1 MPKSIP
7 IACVFKAHGRETF
20 LTIYQTSSCLSGT
33 AYAVSGYPA
42 AALTPSRSR
51 GAFNAPRLNALE
63 VRGRSLFFRSVM
75 LQQSGGVRV
84 TLRGSLVQRG
94 IAVLI
99 LRIDVRSRSQ
109 Q

>member
-7 IACVFKAHGRETF
+7 IACVFKAHGRDLSDNPSNELLPF
-20 LTIYQTSSCLSGT
+20 RNCLRCFGLSGSR
-33 AYAVSGYPA
+33 ADAEQEPRGIQCPA
-42 AALTPSRSR
+42 
-51 GAFNAPRLNALE
+51 LNALE